1 MGAFLLSSL
10 LFFHSSA
17 QEEFTSG
24 FWCFLFIKMLFRCF
38 SIISHWLL
46 TVTHL
51 SPSVV
56 SSLPAPVSHS
66 LSISLPTLFSAAH
79 TVYCFTSVISL
90 RSLAES
96 GGILNHAGA
105 ALFPP
110 NASSKMFPCACARG
124 STHIHISASTQNTHM
139 LPNHACTHTLI
150 CKQQLIPRTHTHTHT
165 QAQTCRHVKQS
176 NQKDSGVFYCTC
188 MAARLPPWQRAMILL
203 IEVYSLSSIMEGTD
217 KASTRWK
224 PF

>member
-1 MGAFLLSSL
+1 MWSAIRVWKPFNHLLMHSWMGAFLHSSL

-24 FWCFLFIKMLFRCF
+24 FWWFLFIKMLFRCF
-38 SIISHWLL
+38 SIISRWLF
-46 TVTHL
+46 TVTSSL
-51 SPSVV
+51 TPAFV
-56 SSLPAPVSHS
+56 SSLQASVSHS

-110 NASSKMFPCACARG
+110 HASSKMFPCACTRG
-124 STHIHISASTQNTHM
+124 STHIHISTSTQNTHM
-139 LPNHACTHTLI
+139 LPNHARMYTFSF
-150 CKQQLIPRTHTHTHT
+150 
-165 QAQTCRHVKQS
+165 AS
-176 NQKDSGVFYCTC
+176 NS
-188 MAARLPPWQRAMILL
+188 
-203 IEVYSLSSIMEGTD
+203 
-217 KASTRWK
+217 
-224 PF
+224 